1 MAGSGLFAPPTEH
14 WVPLSPRYLP
24 LRRLSAALSWGLLAA
39 LFVTPVF
46 LFVDRTTALVV
57 AGGFLA
63 VLGWRVIRQG
73 ALVRAWGYAERET
86 DLYIKAGIFWRRL
99 TVVPYGRMQAV
110 EVTAGPLERA
120 FNLATVRLVPVE
132 TSD

>member
-1 MAGSGLFAPPTEH
+1 MVS
-14 WVPLSPRYLP
+14 
-24 LRRLSAALSWGLLAA
+24 
-39 LFVTPVF
+39 
-46 LFVDRTTALVV
+46 
-57 AGGFLA
+57 LA

-99 TVVPYGRMQAV
+99 TGRPCSRPHAGLL

-120 FNLATVRLVPVE
+120 FNPRHGQAGQSPPPNRTPASPAWTRRPPPDCV
-132 TSD
+132 TG